1 MKRGRSSRAVAPRR
15 VCLLA
20 YDGANGLDVVG
31 PLEVF
36 ATASRYRA
44 VDDPKAPPPY
54 AIEILAAK
62 RGPVRMHSGITVCA
76 DRAYGEVRGG
86 VDTLLVAGGEA
97 REPASDAEMRRWL
110 RRIEPRV
117 RRLGSVCTGAFILA
131 AAGLLDGRRATTHWR
146 SADALA
152 RQFPNVRVEADAL
165 FVCDGSIYTSAGV
178 TAGMDLAL
186 ALVEADLGGKLALEV
201 ARGLVLFLKRPG
213 GQSQFSSHLA
223 AQAIARGPLG
233 DLPDWILE
241 HLDEDLTVEHL
252 AERAAMSPR
261 NFARV
266 FLRETGVTPAKFIER
281 ARIERARRTLE
292 ETRLSIDE
300 VAGTCGFGSAE
311 RMRRTFRRH
320 LRVVPQD
327 YRRRFERASA

>member
-1 MKRGRSSRAVAPRR
+1 MTRDRSPRASTPRR
-15 VCLLA
+15 VCMLA
-20 YDGANGLDVVG
+20 YDGANAIDVIG

-54 AIEILAAK
+54 TIEILAAQ
-62 RGPVRMHSGITVCA
+62 RGPIRMHSGITVYA
-76 DRAYGEVRGG
+76 ERAYGAVRSG
-86 VDTLLVAGGEA
+86 VDTLLVAGGDA
-97 REPASDAEMRRWL
+97 REAASDAEIRRWL

-117 RRLGSVCTGAFILA
+117 RRLGSVCTGAFVLA
-131 AAGLLDGRRATTHWR
+131 AAGLLDDRRATTHWR

-152 RQFPNVRVEADAL
+152 RQFPDAL
-165 FVCDGSIYTSAGV
+165 FVCDGGIYTSAGV

-186 ALVEADLGGKLALEV
+186 ALVEEDLGRKLALEV

-223 AQAIARGPLG
+223 AQVIPRGPLR
-233 DLPDWILE
+233 DLPEWILE
-241 HLDEDLTVEHL
+241 HLDEDLTVERL

-266 FLRETGVTPAKFIER
+266 FLRETGVTPAKFLER

-311 RMRRTFRRH
+311 RMRRTFQRH

-327 YRRRFERASA
+327 YRRRFERTSA